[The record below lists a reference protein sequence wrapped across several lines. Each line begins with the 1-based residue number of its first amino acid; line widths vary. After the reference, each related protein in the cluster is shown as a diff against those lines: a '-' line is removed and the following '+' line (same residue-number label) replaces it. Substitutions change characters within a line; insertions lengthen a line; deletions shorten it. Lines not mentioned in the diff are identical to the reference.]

1 METRNKKHWIIVA
14 LLCGL
19 SASSVGLCNNC
30 VGIFYTPVSEAL
42 GIYRGTFA
50 MHATLSLL
58 ATACTSLMMRKII
71 NDCNYKKILILG
83 VAMSVL
89 STIAMAYSSTVYMF
103 YLLGII
109 RGIGSGLYATSPITM
124 IITNWFH
131 DKHGTATSIALS
143 FSGLSGA
150 ICSPVLANCIH
161 IYGWKNAY
169 LIMAAMIL
177 VFTLPALLYP
187 FSVHPEDCGLLP
199 YGYVEQE
206 KKQVTQKVEFNY
218 FQLGFLCMCIFT
230 LLHTSITGISQH
242 LSGYGQSLGFS
253 VTVGAALLSCS
264 MVGNIVTKLIIGVLS
279 DMVKPVKACF
289 IMIVV
294 NMCSLV
300 GLLMFRSEVFLY
312 AAALVYGSV
321 YSVGAVGIPL
331 LTKYFFG
338 QENYT
343 KTYSVIGFL
352 TSVGSASSL
361 PLIGYVYDFTGAYS
375 FVFVCALGIHIFNMC
390 LLTILIKRKQ
400 RS

>member
-1 METRNKKHWIIVA
+1 METRSNKHWIVVIV
-14 LLCGL
+14 LCGL
-19 SASSVGLCNNC
+19 AASSVGLCNNC
-30 VGIFYTPVSEAL
+30 VGIFYTPVSESL
-42 GIYRGTFA
+42 GVLRGTFA

-58 ATACTSLMMRKII
+58 ATAFTSLCMRKII
-71 NDCNYKKILILG
+71 NSCNYKRILVIG
-83 VAMSVL
+83 VIMAVL
-89 STIAMAYSSTVYMF
+89 STIAMAYSTSLLLF
-103 YLLGII
+103 YILGVV
-109 RGIGSGLYATSPITM
+109 RGIGSGLFATSPITM

-150 ICSPVLANCIH
+150 ICSPLLANCISS
-161 IYGWKNAY
+161 YGWQKAY
-169 LIMAAMIL
+169 LIQAALIL
-177 VFTLPALLYP
+177 IFTLPALIYP
-187 FSVHPEDCGLLP
+187 FSVHPEDSGLFP
-199 YGYVEQE
+199 YGYKED
-206 KKQVTQKVEFNY
+206 KKQVMKKNVSFNY
-218 FQLGFLCMCIFT
+218 IQLSFFCMCLFT
-230 LLHTSITGISQH
+230 ILHTSITGISQH

-253 VTVGAALLSCS
+253 ATVGATFLSCS
-264 MVGNIVTKLIIGVLS
+264 MVGNILTKLIIGVLS

-294 NMCSLV
+294 NMCAIL
-300 GLLMFRSEVFLY
+300 GLLVFRNEILLY

-375 FVFVCALGIHIFNMC
+375 FVFICAIGIHIFNMC
-390 LLTILIKRKQ
+390 LLFILIKKKQ
-400 RS
+400 KM